1 MQEERTS
8 DASAGHSIQ
17 DFFAFTQTTTT
28 TPPQLFLPS
37 EQSRAAGPQPIEFRS
52 SFFNYYYFQVIGAF
66 QSFEFRRQ
74 DFLTFPSSLHK
85 RVGSNLYKCK
95 SPPGVQARFIMQFR
109 FVFLFKFSLFLLLL
123 FTPSHAAVARRGVV
137 V

>member
-37 EQSRAAGPQPIEFRS
+37 EQSRATGPQPIEFRS
-52 SFFNYYYFQVIGAF
+52 SFFIIIIFKSLALFRVS
-66 QSFEFRRQ
+66 SFDVRIF
-74 DFLTFPSSLHK
+74 
-85 RVGSNLYKCK
+85 
-95 SPPGVQARFIMQFR
+95 
-109 FVFLFKFSLFLLLL
+109 
-123 FTPSHAAVARRGVV
+123 
-137 V
+137 

>member
-8 DASAGHSIQ
+8 DAKKKRESDASAGHSIK
-17 DFFAFTQTTTT
+17 DFFAFTQTTT

-66 QSFEFRRQ
+66 QSFEFRRGFF
-74 DFLTFPSSLHK
+74 DVSIVTS
-85 RVGSNLYKCK
+85 
-95 SPPGVQARFIMQFR
+95 
-109 FVFLFKFSLFLLLL
+109 
-123 FTPSHAAVARRGVV
+123 
-137 V
+137 